1 MKRAAAA
8 SDGETE
14 RSAKAA
20 KAAKA
25 DSSPAELLGAE
36 PEAELVTGQGRGPH
50 AARGVLTEAEAAALV
65 GWAAQRGFSFGWGR
79 HDADAH
85 RRRDFRSAH
94 TVELDDE
101 ALSSRLWARL
111 RGVLPAE
118 LTVADTGDCSAD
130 GVWRAA
136 GLHKRLLFVEY
147 RAGGH
152 FSPHADG
159 FFVTSLHE
167 RSLFTCLI
175 YLNSLAASAGGE
187 TQLLAPAEP
196 EAQAGD
202 GSEGEGPVLEQD
214 GAGRWRGAPH
224 KLRVTHS
231 QRPVCGSALCFFGTA
246 LHEGA
251 PVLDETQPKYLLRAD
266 VLYHRQRPRDAPPES
281 ADDRAAFVR
290 PKPSHMCFC
299 FGMLRAS
306 AQLSPSPLCC
316 VLHRSCCCRR
326 SSWRARASTRPSR
339 RRMTRRR
346 GGRRR
351 RGCGARPSRRARRWR
366 KSSAAMWAGPPKPR
380 RSGARDNHA
389 LCHLIARAD
398 SGPSLASSGSAGREC
413 TKRPAGRR

>member
-1 MKRAAAA
+1 MPMKRAAAA

-14 RSAKAA
+14 RCA

-25 DSSPAELLGAE
+25 DSPAELLGAE
-36 PEAELVTGQGRGPH
+36 PEAELVTGGQGRGPH
-50 AARGVLTEAEAAALV
+50 IASGVISATEAAALV

-136 GLHKRLLFVEY
+136 GLHERLLFVEY

-167 RSLFTCLI
+167 RSMFTCLI
-175 YLNSLAASAGGE
+175 YLNSLAAGGE
-187 TQLLAPAEP
+187 TQLLAPADP

-202 GSEGEGPVLEQD
+202 EGEGPVLEQD
-214 GAGRWRGAPH
+214 GAGRWRGAAD

-231 QRPVCGSALCFFGTA
+231 QRPVCGTALCFFGTA

-266 VLYHRQRPRDAPPES
+266 VLYRRQRPHDAPPES

-290 PKPSHMCFC
+290 PKPCHTHENP
-299 FGMLRAS
+299 RAS
-306 AQLSPSPLCC
+306 LGRLSSQLCPSLLCRVLQQELLLQAEQLETTSVNASVATEDDAAARGAAAARLRRKAFAQ
-316 VLHRSCCCRR
+316 
-326 SSWRARASTRPSR
+326 
-339 RRMTRRR
+339 
-346 GGRRR
+346 
-351 RGCGARPSRRARRWR
+351 
-366 KSSAAMWAGPPKPR
+366 SAA
-380 RSGARDNHA
+380 
-389 LCHLIARAD
+389 
-398 SGPSLASSGSAGREC
+398 LAAFFGGDAGRAAAAAALWR
-413 TKRPAGRR
+413 TR